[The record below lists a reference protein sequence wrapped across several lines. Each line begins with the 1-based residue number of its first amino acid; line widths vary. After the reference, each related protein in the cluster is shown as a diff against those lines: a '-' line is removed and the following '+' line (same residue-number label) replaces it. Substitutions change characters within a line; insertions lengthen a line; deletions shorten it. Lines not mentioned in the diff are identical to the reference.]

1 MSMEPAK
8 SIIEKCGG
16 PAKVAEITGRDL
28 SRVYRWMYPADRGG
42 SNGRIP
48 YDEADK
54 LLKYAAKNGITLE
67 PGEFFAT
74 PSGGAA

>member
-16 PAKVAEITGRDL
+16 PAKVAEITGRDI

-48 YDEADK
+48 YDEAEK
-54 LLKYAAKNGITLE
+54 LLKHAAENGIPLVHS
-67 PGEFFAT
+67 EFFGA
-74 PSGGAA
+74 PSGEAA